1 MEKRLIHNYRGVR
14 PATLVSIK
22 EGDGTPENPAHI
34 VDYVTV
40 FEEVAGLMRE
50 RTLGKVVPLTEE
62 EKSWLNSQSV

>member
-22 EGDGTPENPAHI
+22 EGDGTHENPAHI

-40 FEEVAGLMRE
+40 FEEVAGLIRQL
-50 RTLGKVVPLTEE
+50 TLGKVVPLSEE
-62 EKSWLNSQSV
+62 ERSWLNDKSL